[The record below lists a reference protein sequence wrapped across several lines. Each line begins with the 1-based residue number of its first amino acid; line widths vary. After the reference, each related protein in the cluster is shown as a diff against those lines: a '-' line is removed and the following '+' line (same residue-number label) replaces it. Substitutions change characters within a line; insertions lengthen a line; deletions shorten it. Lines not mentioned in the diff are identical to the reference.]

1 MLGTSS
7 IDSSQTS
14 ASDLDDV
21 PPLTSMNDPSGSP
34 LSWSVASSL
43 AEGSLQGVKHHH
55 KTEEQAGKER
65 LEIQTQS
72 MDKTESD
79 TPAAPNAP
87 NAPTAPT
94 APTAPAPNV
103 KAIVPSEVKLLY
115 PNDTILADMC
125 DRLAVLRLAVTLKEA
140 I

>member
-21 PPLTSMNDPSGSP
+21 PPLTSTNDPSGSP

-43 AEGSLQGVKHHH
+43 AEGSLQGVNHHH
-55 KTEEQAGKER
+55 KTDDQAGKER
-65 LEIQTQS
+65 FEIQTQS

-79 TPAAPNAP
+79 TSAAPTAP
-87 NAPTAPT
+87 NAPT

-103 KAIVPSEVKLLY
+103 QAIVPSEVKLLY